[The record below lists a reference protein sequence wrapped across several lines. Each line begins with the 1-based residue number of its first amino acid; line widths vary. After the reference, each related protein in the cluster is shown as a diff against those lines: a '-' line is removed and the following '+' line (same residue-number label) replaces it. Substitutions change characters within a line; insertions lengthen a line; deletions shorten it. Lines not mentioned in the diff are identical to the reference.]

1 MPKTPPRANARGTP
15 ARFLDISGGFVPSF
29 SLPFMLIS
37 SLRRLLPL
45 ALLAVAGACAAPRSI
60 ISSGK
65 VTPQGQFKV
74 GGNLGINVGTTSAG
88 KITDAAKQLV
98 GQAISS
104 DSVSYNDGFE
114 AVQAAALAYVL
125 DPTTA
130 TSDLYVRYG
139 LLERV
144 DVGYKYSFGAH
155 SFDAMY
161 QFMGPLGTPE
171 NPQGRAGDLYGSVGL
186 QFSTQNAKL
195 PSIPFL
201 DDASS
206 LLSFRARRLDLLV
219 PLVFSRS
226 FGPEEQIGNVSYG
239 LVYSHTF
246 LKYGFEPGKVFNY
259 IPGTRR
265 VFGRVPSLT
274 ERRSFGA
281 VGGFVNLKVGYR
293 YVYFLPALA
302 IYYQNF
308 GSYQLLN
315 NRETKLRGLSIIPT
329 LGLQF
334 RIPSGQG
341 R

>member
-1 MPKTPPRANARGTP
+1 MQ
-15 ARFLDISGGFVPSF
+15 SF
-29 SLPFMLIS
+29 S
-37 SLRRLLPL
+37 SLRLLPL
-45 ALLAVAGACAAPRSI
+45 ALLLAAGACTAPRSI

-74 GGNLGINVGTTSAG
+74 GGNIGFNVGTASIG
-88 KITDAAKQLV
+88 KITGAAKDLAK
-98 GQAISS
+98 QALARDTIR
-104 DSVSYNDGFE
+104 YEEGFDKI
-114 AVQAAALAYVL
+114 QAATLAYVL
-125 DPTTA
+125 DPTVA

-139 LLERV
+139 LLRRV

-171 NPQGRAGDLYGSVGL
+171 KPEGQPGAAYGSVGL

-201 DDASS
+201 EDTERILGFS
-206 LLSFRARRLDLLV
+206 ARRMDLLV
-219 PLVFSRS
+219 PVVFSHS

-239 LVYSHTF
+239 VVYSHTF
-246 LKYGFEPGKVFNY
+246 LKYGFEPGKLFNY
-259 IPGTRR
+259 IPGSNRVTDRIPNLVARR
-265 VFGRVPSLT
+265 D
-274 ERRSFGA
+274 FGA
-281 VGGFVNLKVGYR
+281 LGAFVNMKLGYR
-293 YVYFLPALA
+293 YAYVLPALA

-308 GSYQLLN
+308 GTYELLN
-315 NRETKLRGLSIIPT
+315 NKQTKLKGVTFIPT

-334 RIPSGQG
+334 RIPAGKN